1 MTPNNKAYAFI
12 GVISLMLVLAA
23 SIAGAA
29 VPIAK
34 ITQIS
39 GQAFLQSGTE
49 MSRVT
54 RKGHVLYSGD
64 LIQTKKGKVQI
75 TFNDGA
81 IVRLTDFSNTRIQ
94 EREEESG
101 WLFKTRKAMRRITC
115 FAGKLWFKSGAS
127 KRNNYLQTPTAVMG
141 VRGSD
146 GDFGYDP
153 ARGRSYVQMYT
164 GGVDIQGEALRED
177 FRGIGPQAADQ
188 SPVYRLFGSA
198 YQGHLNALR
207 TGRVLDRATARVE
220 ILNVALQAA
229 VIYTDSPNTTV
240 SRIDGLLARP
250 RVEAQI
256 GAAQAQVVV
265 EELKSG
271 LANAERTAATARTER
286 ETQAQAEAQR
296 DIERIVTAI
305 IQAESIQKEAGQAA
319 IAAAEEADAGNLEN
333 AQRAADRS
341 RELSEQAAGIGQ
353 EIRQSLDQY
362 LPPPDVQNPTG
373 TVEPETAPTTQTT
386 TAPALEVTTTTST
399 STTTTTS
406 LENIS
411 PAQ

>member
-1 MTPNNKAYAFI
+1 MTPNIKASAFI

-23 SIAGAA
+23 SNAGAA
-29 VPIAK
+29 VSIAK

-39 GQAFLQSGTE
+39 GQAYLQSGAE
-49 MSRVT
+49 MSKIT

-81 IVRLTDFSNTRIQ
+81 IVRLTAFSNTRIQ

-164 GGVDIQGEALRED
+164 GDVDIEGEALRED
-177 FRGIGPQAADQ
+177 FQGIGPQTADQ

-207 TGRVLDRATARVE
+207 TGRELDRASARVE
-220 ILNVALQAA
+220 ALHVALQAA
-229 VIYTDSPNTTV
+229 DVYTDSPNTTV
-240 SRIDGLLARP
+240 RRMDGLLARP
-250 RVEAQI
+250 RVEAEI
-256 GAAQAQVVV
+256 GAAQTQVVV

-271 LANAERTAATARTER
+271 LANAERTAATARAESK
-286 ETQAQAEAQR
+286 TQAQEEAQR
-296 DIERIVTAI
+296 DIERFVTAI
-305 IQAESIQKEAGQAA
+305 ISAENIQKKADQAA
-319 IAAAEEADAGNLEN
+319 IAAAEAAAAGNLEN
-333 AQRAADRS
+333 AQQAAERS
-341 RELSEQAAGIGQ
+341 RELSEEAAGIGQ
-353 EIRQSLDQY
+353 EIRRSLDQY
-362 LPPPDVQNPTG
+362 LPPKDVEKPTG
-373 TVEPETAPTTQTT
+373 KVEPETESTTQTT
-386 TAPALEVTTTTST
+386 TGPALEVTTTTST
-399 STTTTTS
+399 STTSSTS
-406 LENIS
+406 LQGIS
-411 PAQ
+411 P